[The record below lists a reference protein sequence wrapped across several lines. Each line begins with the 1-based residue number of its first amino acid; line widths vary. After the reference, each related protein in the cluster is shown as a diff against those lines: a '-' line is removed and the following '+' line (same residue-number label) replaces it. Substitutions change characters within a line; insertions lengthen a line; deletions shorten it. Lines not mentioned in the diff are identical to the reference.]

1 MNKYDNMIEKNRKVS
16 EEKIARAKSAIREMI
31 EEEEKVT
38 IPKLMKKTGL
48 SRGFF
53 YKNPVAQKEMDRAL
67 DLQAGMAPVFW
78 GVRGFGGRVH
88 ITQMCMPLKPVFS
101 RHEGDGVQ
109 IKKCKPLI

>member
-1 MNKYDNMIEKNRKVS
+1 
-16 EEKIARAKSAIREMI
+16 
-31 EEEEKVT
+31 
-38 IPKLMKKTGL
+38 
-48 SRGFF
+48 
-53 YKNPVAQKEMDRAL
+53 MDGAL

-78 GVRGFGGRVH
+78 GVRGFGERVH